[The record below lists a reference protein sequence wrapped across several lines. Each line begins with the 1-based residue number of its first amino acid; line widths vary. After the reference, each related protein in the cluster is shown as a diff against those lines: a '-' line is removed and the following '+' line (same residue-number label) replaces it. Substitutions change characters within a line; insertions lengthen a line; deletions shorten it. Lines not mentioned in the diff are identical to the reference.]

1 MNRPAFRTIV
11 AALVSAAALIGAE
24 SVSFA
29 QDGPP
34 GGRGQG
40 GGQRGGG
47 GGGGMRG
54 LMGGGRGGMGGMG
67 QGMRD
72 MREALQPDFERR
84 DVPLF
89 VRQLSLTDDQS
100 GVLETLFLDYETV
113 FQPEAEAIMTSMTD
127 IGRSMMQSM
136 MTPER
141 QQQMRDTWDSIR
153 KQVEE
158 AEAANG
164 PMDDDQRRQFFRE
177 QMQKATER
185 FANEAVDSG
194 LDGEVKAAMNEML
207 EKLEAWTTRK
217 AELRDEF
224 VFGMKAVLDDDQMTL
239 WPAFDRFLVREKSL
253 SRGRISGEDVN
264 LFFEVDELRLPPD
277 EFAKLEPL
285 FDSYETRLDEA
296 LRARNAYLE
305 SSMTE
310 LFRAVRDGKTDGA
323 ARIFKRQGDLRGAVR
338 DVNDDFR
345 RQMVEALGESEWA
358 RSLDARVLEKGWQR
372 IYRQTRTD
380 RMFNDAMKIEGL
392 SPETLQAVTDLYGQY
407 RGEIAPVN
415 ERLKTTA
422 RTEEPAELVRN
433 GERFVSMMSQGIAGM
448 ARNFGPG
455 GDADREDPMRKLFDS
470 RDAIGE
476 RYEER
481 LKALLTPEQY
491 ESIAPRGRGRG
502 QGGQGGFGGPG
513 GGFDPNAILDR
524 IPEEQRKAFLDRV
537 DANKNGKVDEDEREA
552 VREYMREQFGNF
564 GGGQGGGRGNR
575 GGRGGQPDA

>member
-24 SVSFA
+24 SVSLA

-194 LDGEVKAAMNEML
+194 LDGEVKAAIN
-207 EKLEAWTTRK
+207 
-217 AELRDEF
+217 
-224 VFGMKAVLDDDQMTL
+224 
-239 WPAFDRFLVREKSL
+239 
-253 SRGRISGEDVN
+253 
-264 LFFEVDELRLPPD
+264 
-277 EFAKLEPL
+277 
-285 FDSYETRLDEA
+285 
-296 LRARNAYLE
+296 
-305 SSMTE
+305 
-310 LFRAVRDGKTDGA
+310 
-323 ARIFKRQGDLRGAVR
+323 
-338 DVNDDFR
+338 
-345 RQMVEALGESEWA
+345 
-358 RSLDARVLEKGWQR
+358 
-372 IYRQTRTD
+372 
-380 RMFNDAMKIEGL
+380 
-392 SPETLQAVTDLYGQY
+392 
-407 RGEIAPVN
+407 
-415 ERLKTTA
+415 
-422 RTEEPAELVRN
+422 
-433 GERFVSMMSQGIAGM
+433 
-448 ARNFGPG
+448 
-455 GDADREDPMRKLFDS
+455 
-470 RDAIGE
+470 
-476 RYEER
+476 
-481 LKALLTPEQY
+481 
-491 ESIAPRGRGRG
+491 
-502 QGGQGGFGGPG
+502 
-513 GGFDPNAILDR
+513 
-524 IPEEQRKAFLDRV
+524 
-537 DANKNGKVDEDEREA
+537 
-552 VREYMREQFGNF
+552 
-564 GGGQGGGRGNR
+564 
-575 GGRGGQPDA
+575 